1 MEHLKRLYLRPET
14 ELLDIR
20 LESLCFSGDGNE
32 DVSKQ
37 GSLNDDDFE

>member
-1 MEHLKRLYLRPET
+1 MENLKRLYLRPEA

-37 GSLNDDDFE
+37 GELNDDDFE